1 LGVVALWRRGTHYK
15 IGTVVLF
22 SSPAFFQLFL
32 KIMNK
37 QSSSKASLLCL
48 RHVALASALCCAG
61 LAQAQTDSS
70 VTLYGLAD
78 VGITSVSG
86 LKAGTVTQ
94 VASGIM
100 EGSRWGIKGTED
112 LGGGYKAIFNLEARV
127 ELDTGASSTRPI
139 SGTQLPDR
147 LTTVAGLNAANPTTL
162 LANMPLTQNLVA
174 GASGANGLGTQLGVN
189 LTQNVFDRPAYV
201 GMITP
206 FGGFLAGRMYTPA
219 FETNSMFDIMETQS
233 GLAAGQIV
241 AYPAA
246 LEIRAS
252 NALAYRFVKDGI
264 SGSLMYAAGEVA
276 GDAGKNRL
284 LGLNASYKTS
294 NFAVGFGYNTK
305 NNEKGD
311 KSLTTSV
318 LGASMNL
325 GASSKLSSM
334 IIKIKD
340 DNPSGLT
347 GVGSLL
353 LAGAGITSTTPN
365 YSTVYLP
372 AALAVESA
380 YTSALKQDGTLF
392 HIGYRNVTGPHTISV
407 AYNKFND
414 NRAYNADVA
423 SYGAA
428 YTYALSKRT
437 DLNAV
442 VVRYNNEN
450 TAQVAP
456 GGNGYIGGYTKSA
469 GTDSTG
475 LAFGIRHRF

>member
-1 LGVVALWRRGTHYK
+1 
-15 IGTVVLF
+15 
-22 SSPAFFQLFL
+22 
-32 KIMNK
+32 MNK
-37 QSSSKASLLCL
+37 QSSSKAMAWGL

-112 LGGGYKAIFNLEARV
+112 LGGGYKTIFTLESRV
-127 ELDTGASSTRPI
+127 ELDTGATNNRPI

-147 LTTVAGLNAANPTTL
+147 LTTVAGLDAANPVTPL
-162 LANMPLTQNLVA
+162 SSAPLAQAGAIQALVV
-174 GASGANGLGTQLGVN
+174 GASGPKGLGTQLGVN
-189 LTQNVFDRPAYV
+189 LTNNLFDRQAYV
-201 GMITP
+201 GLITP
-206 FGGFLAGRMYTPA
+206 VGAVLAGRMYTPA
-219 FETNSMFDIMETQS
+219 FETNAMFDIMETQS

-252 NALAYRFVKDGI
+252 NAVAYRFVKDGI

-284 LGLNASYKTS
+284 LGLNASYKTD
-294 NFAVGFGYNTK
+294 NFSVGFGYNTK
-305 NNEKGD
+305 NNENGD

-318 LGASMNL
+318 LGASMNI
-325 GASSKLSSM
+325 GSSSKLSTM
-334 IIKIKD
+334 IIKITD

-347 GVGSLL
+347 GVGASL
-353 LAGAGITSTTPN
+353 LAGAGITSSTPG
-365 YSTVYLP
+365 YATVYLP
-372 AALAVESA
+372 ASLAVESA

-392 HIGYRNVTGPHTISV
+392 HIGYRFVTGASTISL
-407 AYNKFND
+407 AYTNFND
-414 NRAYNADVA
+414 NRAYDADVI

-442 VVRYNNEN
+442 LVHYDNKN

-456 GGNGYIGGYTKSA
+456 GGNGYIGGYTDTA
-469 GTDSTG
+469 GTASTG